1 MKFEVLI
8 GYDSV
13 DEFLKKYPAFKNYNL
28 EVGESEDDVW
38 ETFFITINS
47 LDDLIQLSKS
57 VGYNISISEDKTL
70 FVCDGYCD
78 N

>member
-13 DEFLKKYPAFKNYNL
+13 DEFLKKYPAFKNYNV
-28 EVGESEDDVW
+28 EADQKEDEVW

-47 LDDLIQLSKS
+47 LDELIQLSKS
-57 VGYNISISEDKTL
+57 VGYDISIGEDKTL
-70 FVCDGYCD
+70 SVRDSYD
-78 N
+78 